1 MWKFTSVHQN
11 IYPFVWYNINNSINF
26 NKSNTITKINKQ
38 LVFTKTRFV
47 SSVSCAKIFSGNM
60 MEIQTAKL
68 LENDYLNVLTPDA
81 YLEMTHNCQQFLLD
95 RKYITVNLTQEE
107 VEFPISYSIVVYKA
121 INQFERLLRS
131 VYRPQNFYC
140 IHVDAKMTE
149 INKKAISAIAKCFN
163 NVFMSSIR
171 YDVKWGKM
179 SVLQADLI
187 CMKDLLKYK
196 KWKYYINLT
205 GQDFPLQ
212 TNLDIVRIL
221 KAFKGA
227 NDVWIDIR

>member
-1 MWKFTSVHQN
+1 MKSTSVHQK
-11 IYPFVWYNINNSINF
+11 IYQFAWYNVSNSNNF
-26 NKSNTITKINKQ
+26 NKSNTVTTINKQ
-38 LVFTKTRFV
+38 LVLTKTRLV
-47 SSVSCAKIFSGNM
+47 SSVNCAKIFNGNM
-60 MEIQTAKL
+60 MEIQTAKS

-81 YLEMTHNCQQFLLD
+81 YLEMAHNCQTFLQK
-95 RKYITVNLTQEE
+95 RQYITVNLSQEE
-107 VEFPISYSIVVYKA
+107 VEFPLGYSIVVYKA

-131 VYRPQNFYC
+131 IYRPQNFYC
-140 IHVDAKMTE
+140 IHTDAKMTE
-149 INKKAISAIAKCFN
+149 INKKAISAIANCFN
-163 NVFMSSIR
+163 NVFISSKS
-171 YDVKWGKM
+171 YDVKWGEM

-196 KWKYYINLT
+196 KWKYFINLT
-205 GQDFPLQ
+205 GQDYPLK